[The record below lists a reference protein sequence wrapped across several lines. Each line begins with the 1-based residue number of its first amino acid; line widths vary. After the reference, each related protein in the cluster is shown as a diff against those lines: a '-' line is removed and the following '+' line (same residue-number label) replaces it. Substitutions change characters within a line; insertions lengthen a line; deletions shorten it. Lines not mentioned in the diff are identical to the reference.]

1 VIALLFLDGDRCTAC
16 GACVNACPTGAIA
29 LDEEAGAATIDA
41 ALCNGCLACLQV
53 CPAGAIRQAQVHELV
68 PVGES
73 EIIEGQVIED
83 ETSLAPAHGSL
94 AVSRPPARLTVL
106 ARTALTTFGQWLL
119 PRAADALVG
128 ALERRLARGP
138 EQGSSATTPRLGN
151 RTTARRPGDCAAG
164 RGHRRRRRRRGG

>member
-1 VIALLFLDGDRCTAC
+1 MIALLFLDGDRCTAC

-29 LDEEAGAATIDA
+29 LDEEIGAATIDA

-53 CPAGAIRQAQVHELV
+53 CPAGAIRKAEAHELV

-83 ETSLAPAHGSL
+83 ETTLVPAHGSL
-94 AVSRPPARLTVL
+94 IVSRPPARLAVL
-106 ARTALTTFGQWLL
+106 AGTALTTFGQWLL

-138 EQGSSATTPRLGN
+138 EQGSPATSLRPGN
-151 RTTARRPGDCAAG
+151 RTPARRPGDGAAG